1 MNVIFVCLTYSPGM
15 PALYI
20 TSFLDLLLTYLTDKW
35 ICKIYH
41 NHMFH
46 NLSIVLRRARNP
58 TNYDEKLELI
68 VRDILF
74 WIILIHLT
82 FAIWTYGNVYIFPS
96 V

>member
-1 MNVIFVCLTYSPGM
+1 
-15 PALYI
+15 
-20 TSFLDLLLTYLTDKW
+20 
-35 ICKIYH
+35 
-41 NHMFH
+41 MFH
-46 NLSIVLRRARNP
+46 NLLIVLKKARNP

-74 WIILIHLT
+74 WILLIHLT